1 MKKQT
6 ALLFIFSLL
15 FATTVFGQAKKPVY
29 HPCFLMDSVEAHL
42 PFIQQ
47 NAYRIFL
54 DDTLGCRQMLLDNI
68 GVLYV
73 KTGDKKYLT
82 TLEVIHQRASD
93 KVENFYTDI
102 IKRFCEKD
110 FTAFARELY
119 LARGQYYNLERELIA
134 TMNMLVDGRSLKLKY
149 MGALNVQIDKARDKK
164 DYNATSFWEK
174 LKKKI
179 EDEKY

>member
-6 ALLFIFSLL
+6 TLLFIFSLVL
-15 FATTVFGQAKKPVY
+15 SATVFAQAKKPIY
-29 HPCFLMDSVEAHL
+29 HPCFLMDSVEVKL

-47 NAYRIFL
+47 NAYRIFV
-54 DDTLGCRQMLLDNI
+54 DTFDCRQMLLDKI
-68 GVLYV
+68 GILYL

-82 TLEVIHQRASD
+82 ALETIHQRAGE
-93 KVENFYTDI
+93 KVENLYTDI

-110 FTAFARELY
+110 FTAFARELFV
-119 LARGQYYNLERELIA
+119 ARGQYYNLERELIA

-164 DYNATSFWEK
+164 DYNAISFWEK
-174 LKKKI
+174 LKKRI

>member
-6 ALLFIFSLL
+6 PLLFIFSFL
-15 FATTVFGQAKKPVY
+15 FTANAVAQSKKPVY
-29 HPCFLMDSVEAHL
+29 HPCFLMDSVEVKL

-47 NAYRIFL
+47 NAYRIFA
-54 DDTLGCRQMLLDNI
+54 DTFDCRQMLLDNI
-68 GVLYV
+68 GNLYL

-82 TLEVIHQRASD
+82 SLETIHQRAGE

-110 FTAFARELY
+110 FTAFAHELL

-149 MGALNVQIDKARDKK
+149 MGALNVQIDKARDKNDK
-164 DYNATSFWEK
+164 GSLLFWEK
-174 LKKKI
+174 LKKRI

>member
-1 MKKQT
+1 
-6 ALLFIFSLL
+6 
-15 FATTVFGQAKKPVY
+15 
-29 HPCFLMDSVEAHL
+29 MDSVEINL

-47 NAYRIFL
+47 NASRIFL

-68 GVLYV
+68 GRLYT

-82 TLEVIHQRASD
+82 ALEIIHQRAGD
-93 KVENFYTDI
+93 KVENLYTDI

-119 LARGQYYNLERELIA
+119 AAKGQYYSLERELIA
-134 TMNMLVDGRSLKLKY
+134 TVNMLVDGRSLKLKY

-164 DYNATSFWEK
+164 DYNAISFWEK
-174 LKKKI
+174 LKKRI

>member
-1 MKKQT
+1 
-6 ALLFIFSLL
+6 
-15 FATTVFGQAKKPVY
+15 
-29 HPCFLMDSVEAHL
+29 MDSVEARL

-47 NAYRIFL
+47 NAYRIFT
-54 DDTLGCRQMLLDNI
+54 DTFDCRQMLLDNI
-68 GVLYV
+68 GAMYV

-82 TLEVIHQRASD
+82 ALENIHQRAGE

-110 FTAFARELY
+110 FTAFARELFV
-119 LARGQYYNLERELIA
+119 ARGQYYNLERELIA

-164 DYNATSFWEK
+164 DYNAISFWEK
-174 LKKKI
+174 LKKRI

>member
-6 ALLFIFSLL
+6 ALLFIFSIF
-15 FATTVFGQAKKPVY
+15 FAATVFAQSKKPVY
-29 HPCFLMDSVEAHL
+29 HPCFLMDSVEARI

-47 NAYRIFL
+47 NAYRIFA
-54 DDTLGCRQMLLDNI
+54 DTFDCRQMLLDNI
-68 GVLYV
+68 GALYI

-82 TLEVIHQRASD
+82 TLEVIQQRAGD

-119 LARGQYYNLERELIA
+119 LAKGGYYNLERELIA
-134 TMNMLVDGRSLKLKY
+134 TMNMLVDDRLLKLKY
-149 MGALNVQIDKARDKK
+149 MGTLNVQIDKARDKK
-164 DYNATSFWEK
+164 DYNAISFWEK

>member
-15 FATTVFGQAKKPVY
+15 FAANIFAQAKKPVY
-29 HPCFLMDSVEAHL
+29 HPCFLMDSVEARL

-47 NAYRIFL
+47 YAYRIFA
-54 DDTLGCRQMLLDNI
+54 DTFDCRQMLLDNI
-68 GVLYV
+68 GSGYL

-82 TLEVIHQRASD
+82 ALEFIHQRAGD

-149 MGALNVQIDKARDKK
+149 IGALNVQIDKARDKK
-164 DYNATSFWEK
+164 DYNAISFWEK